1 MRLECDFLGELQI
14 PDDVYYG
21 VQTMRAVDNF
31 KITGH
36 KLDPDFITALAI
48 VKKAAVIANMKTVSG
63 CMPEEVGA
71 AIAQA
76 ADEIISG
83 KWHDQFVV
91 DCIQGGAGTSMNMN
105 TNEVIANRAIEIL
118 GGHKG
123 NYALVSP
130 NDHVNMSQ
138 STNDALPTAIRIA
151 AIRKGKRLVQE
162 LMSLADAFAA
172 KGEEFRGVLKMGR
185 THLQDAVP
193 ITLGQEFNAYAAATR
208 RAANRIHRSL
218 ESLLTINMGATAVGT
233 GLNAEPAYIEEVARQ
248 ISLLTDERFVSA
260 PDLVDATQNID
271 DLADVSSSVKTAAL
285 ALSKICNDL
294 RLMASGPRCGLTE
307 IALPARQP
315 GSSIMPG
322 KVNPVIPETVNQTA
336 FLVIGNDVAISYGV
350 EAGQFELNVMEP
362 VIAYLLFNSMTF
374 LANAVRTLKEKCVEG
389 IKPNIERCH
398 DLVDHSVGIITALNP
413 HIGYKQSAAIAREAI
428 ETGKPVRQI
437 VQEKGLMPENV
448 MNAILSPEEMT
459 KPGIAGKQFLKGIQG

>member
-1 MRLECDFLGELQI
+1 MRIERDFLGELEI

-21 VQTMRAVDNF
+21 VQTMRALDNF
-31 KITGH
+31 KITGQ
-36 KLDPDFITALAI
+36 KLDADFIVALAI
-48 VKKAAVIANMKTVSG
+48 VKKAAVRANTKTISG
-63 CMPEEVGA
+63 CMPEAVGA
-71 AIAQA
+71 AIEQA
-76 ADEIISG
+76 ADEIING
-83 KWHDQFVV
+83 QWHDQFVV
-91 DCIQGGAGTSMNMN
+91 DCIQGGAGTSINMN

-118 GGHKG
+118 GGRRG

-130 NDHVNMSQ
+130 NDQVNMAQ

-151 AIRKGKRLVQE
+151 AIRKGKRLVRE
-162 LMSLADAFAA
+162 LTDLSDAFAA
-172 KGEEFRGVLKMGR
+172 KGEEFSSVLKMGR

-193 ITLGQEFNAYAAATR
+193 ITLGQEFKAYSAAVR
-208 RAANRIHRSL
+208 RGAGRIHRAL
-218 ESLLTINMGATAVGT
+218 ESLLTVNMGATAVGT
-233 GLNAEPAYIEEVARQ
+233 GLNAEPAYIAEVARQ

-260 PDLVDATQNID
+260 SNLVDATQNID
-271 DLADVSSSVKTAAL
+271 DLADVSSAIKTAAV

-294 RLMASGPRCGLTE
+294 RMMASGPRCGLTE

-362 VIAYLLFNSMTF
+362 VIAYLLFNSMTY
-374 LANAVRTLKEKCVEG
+374 LANAARTLREKCVAG
-389 IKPNIERCH
+389 IKPNIERCRE
-398 DLVDHSVGIITALNP
+398 LVDHSVGIITALNP
-413 HIGYKQSAAIAREAI
+413 HIGYQQSAAIAREAI

-437 VQEKGLMPENV
+437 VLEKGLMSEEV
-448 MNAILSPEEMT
+448 MNVILSPAEMT
-459 KPGIAGKQFLKGIQG
+459 KPGIAGKQFFKCRI